1 MAAYDINENM
11 DCCANCV
18 YQYYDRDRGI
28 DRCAYHNHTIAGEYI
43 SCCDKILKR
52 YEPEPWTG
60 FQMIEGLMDETL
72 ADDEEIM
79 IYIVLGAAQAV
90 KMAVIDMDDC
100 TRQRAEV
107 IRDVAK
113 RIFTERKNEN
123 E

>member
-1 MAAYDINENM
+1 MERKCDNCIYRNCSAYSGPCY
-11 DCCANCV
+11 DCFSIEEHPNFKPKSW
-18 YQYYDRDRGI
+18 
-28 DRCAYHNHTIAGEYI
+28 AGVRMFE
-43 SCCDKILKR
+43 
-52 YEPEPWTG
+52 
-60 FQMIEGLMDETL
+60 QLMDETK

-79 IYIVLGAAQAV
+79 IYIVLGAAQAF
-90 KMAVIDMDDC
+90 KMALIDMDDC